1 MELQYRLT
9 PAHTEA
15 RLAETLPQA
24 LLEHDQLQTRISSVT
39 SRWQGRLL
47 GPLILLLS
55 LIAAPLALY
64 FPERRFTP
72 EKIIA
77 LVLCALIFI
86 PLWWRFSGRWVQRLQ
101 ARTRNRTPLRSL
113 NHRLIEARLR
123 APLKAIEGVY
133 HLTFDDQG
141 FSLSKPPRAK
151 SSLTWGQIV
160 LLREAANFYDVA
172 DAQMQRKGQACRIA
186 KHSELMDAE
195 EYQQG
200 LQAFLS
206 HCPVAPSA
214 N

>member
-15 RLAETLPQA
+15 RLAEKLPQA
-24 LLEHDQLQTRISSVT
+24 LLEHDQLETRISSAT

-47 GPLILLLS
+47 GPLILLLC

-86 PLWWRFSGRWVQRLQ
+86 PLWWRFSGRLIQRLQ
-101 ARTRNRTPLRSL
+101 ARTRHRTPLRGL

-123 APLKAIEGVY
+123 VPLKAVEGTY
-133 HLTFDDQG
+133 HLSFDDQG
-141 FSLSKPPRAK
+141 FTLSKPPRAK
-151 SSLTWGQIV
+151 SSMTWEQV
-160 LLREAANFYDVA
+160 VYLREAANFYDVA
-172 DAQMQRKGQACRIA
+172 SAEMQRKDQACRIA

-206 HCPVAPSA
+206 QCPVPPSA
-214 N
+214 T